1 MNVLLLAAAV
11 AATAPT
17 DTPLDYTHVIP
28 LAVEGK
34 ASVVQ
39 LQLPRDAYLKARTA
53 GLQDVRV
60 FDAKGAPQLF
70 ALLQPEAVTSTT
82 HRSLPVRVFPLMA
95 QRPDAPLAGLEVSTA
110 TDGRVVSVRL
120 PGAPAS
126 APGGGD
132 RLAGLV
138 LDLRQEGAAEP
149 PLVNALQFSLPPG
162 RSTYTGQV
170 WLEASD
176 DLKHWEAVGVA
187 ELSWL
192 SNASDETLANDK
204 LEFPARPM
212 RYARLSWRAGDPM
225 QFAAITAQSP
235 VSGLV
240 RPVTESLL
248 LQPQAGREAR
258 DLQYNKPIAIAPT
271 RIGLQLSGGNVVLP
285 ATLGSYSL
293 QRRSDK
299 YRFDPAV
306 HTTFY
311 RLEQDGKVRESGDIT
326 VPAWLGEQWVLRFE
340 QPPAI
345 QPALRVSWEPATMVF
360 VAGGTPPYTLAVG
373 RDKAAPAA
381 RYVGDVAPG
390 FTPTELRKLPR
401 ATPGAAR
408 EQVQALAEAAQRT
421 SAESASAQRRLMLLW
436 GVLVLGVAVVAA
448 MVWRLLRANGS
459 QAPADPSS

>member
-1 MNVLLLAAAV
+1 MSALLLAAAV

-28 LAVEGK
+28 LTVQGK
-34 ASVVQ
+34 PGVVQ
-39 LQLPRDAYLKARTA
+39 LQLPRDAYLNARTA
-53 GLQDVRV
+53 GLHDVRV
-60 FDAKGAPQLF
+60 FDANGTAQPF
-70 ALLQPEAVTSTT
+70 ALRQPQATAKTSQRT
-82 HRSLPVRVFPLMA
+82 LPVRVFPLMA
-95 QRPDAPLAGLEVSTA
+95 ERADAPLAGLEVSTA

-120 PGAPAS
+120 PGAPKQTAAQAGS
-126 APGGGD
+126 RE

-149 PLVNALQFSLPPG
+149 PLVNALQFTLPSG

-176 DLKHWEAVGVA
+176 DLKQWEAVGVA

-212 RYARLSWRAGDPM
+212 RYARLSWRAGDPL

-235 VSGLV
+235 VHGLV
-240 RPVTESLL
+240 TPATESLL
-248 LQPQAGREAR
+248 LQAQPGREAR
-258 DLQYNKPIAIAPT
+258 DLQYSKPIGITPT
-271 RIGLQLSGGNVVLP
+271 RLGLQLSGGNVVLP
-285 ATLGSYSL
+285 ATLGSYRQQ
-293 QRRSDK
+293 QRRSDQ

-311 RLEQDGKVRESGDIT
+311 RLEQDGKARESGDIT
-326 VPAWLGEQWVLRFE
+326 VPGWLGEQWVLRFE
-340 QPPAI
+340 QPPSI
-345 QPALRVSWEPATMVF
+345 KPAMRISWEPATLVF

-373 RDKAAPAA
+373 RAKAAPAA
-381 RYVGDVAPG
+381 RDIGDVAPG
-390 FTPTELRKLPR
+390 FTPAELHSLQR

-408 EQVQALAEAAQRT
+408 EQVAALADAAKRS
-421 SAESASAQRRLMLLW
+421 SADSAAAQRRLMLLW
-436 GVLVLGVAVVAA
+436 GVLLLGVAVVAA
-448 MVWRLLRANGS
+448 MVWRLLRQPE
-459 QAPADPSS
+459 QA